1 MPGMKEPGSER
12 HASLVRLLGIARE
25 HGAIGPAAL
34 AKALNVS
41 EQVVTN
47 WRSRGVSRAG
57 AMAAQQRW
65 GVSANWVLEG
75 KLPRGVGGPVPA
87 PAKAST
93 AEGKELVLRLHGML
107 KGMRPVRRST
117 ALHLINQM
125 AAHLEN
131 SQLAAETAEE
141 FERLLEVGVAGR
153 KS

>member
-1 MPGMKEPGSER
+1 MKKPGAER
-12 HASLVRLLGIARE
+12 HASLERLLSVARE
-25 HGAIGPAAL
+25 HKILGPAAL
-34 AKALNVS
+34 ARALNMS
-41 EQVVTN
+41 EQAVTN
-47 WRSRGVSRAG
+47 WRTRGVSRAG

-65 GVSANWVLEG
+65 GVSANWILEG

-87 PAKAST
+87 PVKAST

-125 AAHLEN
+125 AAHLDN

-153 KS
+153 KT